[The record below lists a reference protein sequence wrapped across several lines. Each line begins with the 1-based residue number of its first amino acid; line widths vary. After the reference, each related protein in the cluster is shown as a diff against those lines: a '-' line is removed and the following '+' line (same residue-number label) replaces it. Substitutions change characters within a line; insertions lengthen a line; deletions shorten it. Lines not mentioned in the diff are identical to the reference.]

1 MPGRLEGQVA
11 IITGATS
18 GIGEGTAE
26 RFVEEGARVVIAGRS
41 EEQGRAIAARLGK
54 AAVYC
59 RADVTREEDITDM
72 IKCAQ
77 QSFGRLDCLFNNAGA
92 SKSSFGVEDVSED
105 SFVYD
110 MKLLVGSVILGVKH
124 ALPLMRAQGS
134 GCVLNNASIAG
145 FGSGYGPIVYSGAKA
160 AVIQIT
166 KSLAMEL
173 AKDNIRVNAISPGVI
188 ATPIFGRVLGFGE
201 ERTLNTLDEVGA
213 VLGSFAHQGRPGKPL
228 DIANAAVFLASQE
241 SSYITGHNLVVDGG
255 MTIGLT
261 WDEVGRRVGKLL
273 DVGKR

>member
-1 MPGRLEGQVA
+1 VA

-41 EEQGRAIAARLGK
+41 EEQGRAVAARLGK

-59 RADVTREEDITDM
+59 RADVTREEDITVM

-77 QSFGRLDCLFNNAGA
+77 QNFGRLDCLFNNAGA

-124 ALPLMRAQGS
+124 ALPLMRGQGS
-134 GCVLNNASIAG
+134 GCVINNASIAG

-201 ERTLNTLDEVGA
+201 ERTLNTLDEVGT
-213 VLGSFAHQGRPGKPL
+213 VLGSFAHQGRAGQPI
-228 DIANAAVFLASQE
+228 DVANAAVFLASQD

-273 DVGKR
+273 EVSKR